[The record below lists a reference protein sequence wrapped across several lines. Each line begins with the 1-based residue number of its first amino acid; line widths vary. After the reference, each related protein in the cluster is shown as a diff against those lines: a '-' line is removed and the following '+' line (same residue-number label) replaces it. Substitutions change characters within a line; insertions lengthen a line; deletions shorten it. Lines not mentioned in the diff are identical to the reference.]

1 MDNDRL
7 DLIYPGAILFEEF
20 MEPLGITAYKLAKDI
35 KVQQTAISQ
44 ILKGKRRLSVDMA
57 LRLSRYFGNSAQFWL
72 NMQDHYDLEQELE
85 RKEPLINEIIPYKKL
100 KEAASA

>member
-1 MDNDRL
+1 MNNKKL
-7 DLIYPGAILFEEF
+7 DLIYPGAILYAEF

-44 ILKGKRRLSVDMA
+44 ILNGKRRLSIDMS

-72 NMQDHYDLEQELE
+72 NMQCHYDLEAELE
-85 RKEPLINEIIPYKKL
+85 RKTSLLCEIIPYKKQ
-100 KEAASA
+100 KHQ

>member
-1 MDNDRL
+1 MDDDKL
-7 DLIYPGAILFEEF
+7 DLIYPGDILYEEF
-20 MEPLGITAYKLAKDI
+20 MAPLAITAYKLAKDI

-44 ILKGKRRLSVDMA
+44 ILNGKRRLSVDMA

-72 NMQDHYDLEQELE
+72 NMQDHYDIELAQT
-85 RKEPLINEIIPYKKL
+85 RKEPLINEIIPYKKQ